1 MSKTTQK
8 QAILS
13 DLQNGHTMTPID
25 ALTKHGCFR
34 LAAVVFDLRQE
45 GHNIK
50 TVSRTKSDGKGKFAS
65 YKYENHKSI
74 I

>member
-1 MSKTTQK
+1 MNRTTQK
-8 QAILS
+8 QSILN
-13 DLQNGHTMTPID
+13 DLKIGLTITPID

-45 GHNIK
+45 GHNIT

-65 YKYENHKSI
+65 YKYDNYKTTF
-74 I
+74 

>member
-1 MSKTTQK
+1 MNRTTQK
-8 QAILS
+8 QSILN
-13 DLQNGHTMTPID
+13 DLKIGLTITPID

-45 GHNIK
+45 GHNIT

-65 YKYENHKSI
+65 YKLKTTWF
-74 I
+74 